1 MTKRLLLVSALLLVT
16 GGCASTKGLDVVYP
30 PDGINRA
37 LLASAKPRRV
47 ALGPVTDRR
56 RDGRVGVEPESKKDI
71 VTRRPVSEIVRD
83 ALALELGANGHTVT
97 SERAAVVLAVDV
109 EDFRLDVT
117 PGYSS
122 AQWVGK
128 VVIALSVTDGQSGLR
143 LLDRRYVGIDRRQA
157 ELESETAARDV
168 MTTALTRAMRD
179 LATDRD
185 LARAFARAVTASI
198 R

>member
-1 MTKRLLLVSALLLVT
+1 MKRQLLVLAILFVT
-16 GGCASTKGLDVVYP
+16 GGCASTKALDVVYP
-30 PDGINRA
+30 PDGVNRA
-37 LLASAKPRRV
+37 LLASAKPKRV

-56 RDGRVGVEPESKKDI
+56 RDVRVGVQPESKKDI

-97 SERAAVVLAVDV
+97 ADRADVVVAVDV

-128 VVIALSVTDGQSGLR
+128 VVIALAVSDGHSGLR
-143 LLDRRYVGIDRRQA
+143 LLDRRYVGIHRRQA
-157 ELESETAARDV
+157 DLESETAAREV
-168 MTTALTRAMRD
+168 MTLALTRAMRD
-179 LATDRD
+179 VATDPD
-185 LARAFARAVTASI
+185 LVRSFARAATALA